1 MRERAKRA
9 AIGIITHIIRCGGH
23 IEPQRRTNLGRHF
36 VCGIFGLVAKT
47 GSVDARRV
55 DQLTDLVAHRGPD
68 GRGVRVKG
76 NVGLGHRRLAIIDLT
91 DDGAQPMRDRRF
103 PVWITYNGEIY
114 NYLELRS
121 ELASLGY
128 AFFTAS
134 DTEVLLAAYICWGTK
149 CLERLNGMWSFAIHD
164 ERDNTLFCA
173 RDRFGVKPFYYVDTV
188 TEFAFGSEIRQLLPL
203 IERPV
208 AEDDL
213 VNDFLVCGLTDH
225 TNRTFFKGIEKLPPG
240 HWMRVDITTGK
251 AAIER
256 YYSLA
261 PCRLAVDEES
271 SAELLRELLDDAVRL
286 RLRSDVRV
294 GTCLSGGLDSSS
306 VATLAARRYAQGSNE
321 RFFAIT
327 AVSEQASNNEEAYAA
342 EVAEKSE
349 LNWLRTKP
357 GYEDF
362 ASTAE
367 ALLDVQEEPFAG
379 PSIMMQHEVMK
390 SARSNG
396 VIVLLD
402 GQGGDET
409 LLGYHRY
416 YAAWLLDHFRRG
428 GLRGFLSA
436 FRAATQ
442 AGVSSWRLLM
452 YLFGASSARLRG
464 AYYRWRYAFLKNPG
478 LPEPLRRFARATKD
492 AQGMQV
498 LEITET
504 NLPMLLR
511 FEDKNSMRFG
521 IETRLPF
528 LDYRFVE
535 FALALPTHVKLNKGW
550 AKWPL
555 RMAMNDLLPS
565 RISWRTDK
573 IGFAAPDQL
582 WLTRHSAA
590 MYDRVITSELLTRY
604 VDMQILKRK
613 FHRLDLGMRW
623 RLYCVALWG
632 ERFQVQAP

>member
-1 MRERAKRA
+1 M
-9 AIGIITHIIRCGGH
+9 
-23 IEPQRRTNLGRHF
+23 
-36 VCGIFGLVAKT
+36 CGIFGLIAKN
-47 GSVDARRV
+47 GLVDADQV
-55 DQLTDLVAHRGPD
+55 DRLTDLVAHRGPD
-68 GRGVRVKG
+68 GRGVRVNG

-91 DDGAQPMRDRRF
+91 EDGAQPMRDRLL
-103 PVWITYNGEIY
+103 PIWITYNGEIY
-114 NYLELRS
+114 NYLELRA
-121 ELASLGY
+121 ELEALGHV
-128 AFFTAS
+128 FHTAS
-134 DTEVLLAAYICWGTK
+134 DTEVLLAGYVHWGEN
-149 CLERLNGMWSFAIHD
+149 CLDRFNGMWSFAIHD

-173 RDRFGVKPFYYVDTV
+173 RDRFGVKPFYYAETA
-188 TEFAFGSEIRQLLPL
+188 TQFAFGSEIRQLLPL
-203 IERPV
+203 IGRSV
-208 AEDDL
+208 ADDDL
-213 VNDFLVCGLTDH
+213 VRDFLVCGLSDH
-225 TNRTFFKGIEKLPPG
+225 TNRTFFKGIEKLAPG
-240 HWMRVDITTGK
+240 HKMRVDVATGR
-251 AAIER
+251 IRTER

-261 PCRLAVDEES
+261 PRLDVADGQD
-271 SAELLRELLDDAVRL
+271 AARLLRELLDDATRL

-306 VATLAARRYAQGSNE
+306 VATLAARRYATTSND

-327 AVSEQASNNEEAYAA
+327 AVSEQAANNEEAYAA
-342 EVAEKSE
+342 EIVASAE

-367 ALLDVQEEPFAG
+367 TLLEVQEEPFGG
-379 PSIMMQHEVMK
+379 PSIMMQYEVMK
-390 SARSNG
+390 TARANG

-416 YAAWLLDHFRRG
+416 YAAWLRDHFHRSG
-428 GLRGFLSA
+428 VRGFFSA
-436 FRAATQ
+436 FGAARK
-442 AGVSSWRLLM
+442 AGVSASRLLM
-452 YLFGASSARLRG
+452 YLFGASLAGLRAG
-464 AYYRWRYAFLKNPG
+464 VYRWRYAFLKSPA
-478 LPEPLRRFARATKD
+478 LPESLRRFARNTSD
-492 AQGMQV
+492 AREMQV

-535 FALALPTHVKLNKGW
+535 FSLGLPTRTKINHGW
-550 AKWPL
+550 TKWPL
-555 RMAMNDLLPS
+555 RAAMQDVLPAN
-565 RISWRTDK
+565 ICWRKDK

-582 WLTRHSAA
+582 WLNRHSPA
-590 MYDRVITSELLTRY
+590 MYDKVIGSALLARY
-604 VDMQILKRK
+604 VDMAAVKRK

-632 ERFQVQAP
+632 ERFRVGAP

>member
-1 MRERAKRA
+1 M
-9 AIGIITHIIRCGGH
+9 
-23 IEPQRRTNLGRHF
+23 
-36 VCGIFGLVAKT
+36 CGIFGLVDKT

-55 DQLTDLVAHRGPD
+55 DELTDLVAHRGPD

-91 DDGAQPMRDRRF
+91 DDGAQPMRDRHL

-114 NYLELRS
+114 NYVELRS
-121 ELASLGY
+121 ELEDLGHV
-128 AFFTAS
+128 FFTAS
-134 DTEVLLAAYICWGTK
+134 DTEVLLAAYIRWGTQ
-149 CLERLNGMWSFAIHD
+149 CLERFNGMWAFAIHD

-173 RDRFGVKPFYYVDTV
+173 RDRFGVKPFYYVDTASQ
-188 TEFAFGSEIRQLLPL
+188 FAFGSEIRQLLPL

-208 AEDDL
+208 ADDDL

-225 TNRTFFKGIEKLPPG
+225 TNRTFFKGVEKLPAG
-240 HWMRVDITTGK
+240 HWMRVDISTGE
-251 AAIER
+251 IEMQR

-261 PCRLAVDEES
+261 PRAPEASEEGT
-271 SAELLRELLDDAVRL
+271 AGLLRELLDDAIRL

-306 VATLAARRYAQGSNE
+306 VATLAARRYAPGSNE

-327 AVSEQASNNEEAYAA
+327 AVSEQESNNEEAYAA
-342 EVAEKSE
+342 EVAAKSE

-362 ASTAE
+362 ASTAD

-379 PSIMMQHEVMK
+379 PSIMMQHEVMR
-390 SARSNG
+390 SARANG

-416 YAAWLLDHFRRG
+416 YAAWLLEHLRHS
-428 GLRGFLSA
+428 GLRGFFSA
-436 FRAATQ
+436 FQAATQ
-442 AGVSSWRLLM
+442 AGVSPRRLLM
-452 YLFGASSARLRG
+452 YLFGASSAGLRG
-464 AYYRWRYAFLKNPG
+464 AYYRWRYAFMKNPG
-478 LPEPLRRFARATKD
+478 LPEPLRRFARTTKD

-521 IETRLPF
+521 VETRLPF

-535 FALALPTHVKLNKGW
+535 FALALPTRIKLNKGW

-555 RMAMNDLLPS
+555 RMAMNDVLPS
-565 RISWRTDK
+565 RISWRKDK

-590 MYDRVITSELLTRY
+590 MYDRVIASELLARY
-604 VDMQILKRK
+604 VDMPMLKRK
-613 FHRLDLGMRW
+613 FHKLDLGMRW

-632 ERFQVQAP
+632 ERFRVQAP